1 MKKLFFM
8 TLVLI
13 TGSIHAAEPSHREQ
27 LCDLEEKL
35 SIKESRVY
43 RDSLKWGTSIDN
55 YANIK
60 DRVDPLQ
67 VQARAIV
74 KANCLKGKPSSEIS
88 AQLTTL
94 WTEGCAPIV
103 NPTLNPVCMR
113 FQALNDGTNVAKLS
127 SEIPSLAAL
136 LKEKT
141 GADCTAGVSDDT
153 SSDEATATE
162 LSDWMERNAVGR

>member
-1 MKKLFFM
+1 M

-13 TGSIHAAEPSHREQ
+13 AGSIQAAEPTRREQ

-43 RDSLKWGTSIDN
+43 REGLRWGTSIDN

-67 VQARAIV
+67 VKARAIV
-74 KANCLKGKPSSEIS
+74 KDNCLKGKPSSEIS

-103 NPTLNPVCMR
+103 NPTLHPICKA

-127 SEIPSLAAL
+127 IEIPALATL
-136 LKEKT
+136 LKSPPSS
-141 GADCTAGVSDDT
+141 DCTAGVSEDT
-153 SSDEATATE
+153 SSEEATATE